1 MQYTKTQLE
10 AALVTA
16 QADPIKY
23 AENIKELKRLI
34 ANGVFKEENSGG
46 GQSTP
51 DPDSG
56 SLVFDKLNEDE
67 AYNEAL
73 MKFYSGKAGG
83 AVNTI
88 DQGKGFRETAT
99 LSDYQSIDRDS
110 SGNITMS
117 PEDLKSIIIN
127 ENK

>member
-23 AENIKELKRLI
+23 AENIKELKRLL
-34 ANGVFKEENSGG
+34 ASGVFKEENLDG
-46 GQSTP
+46 GQGASESSS
-51 DPDSG
+51 D

-99 LSDYQSIDRDS
+99 LSDYQSIDR
-110 SGNITMS
+110 
-117 PEDLKSIIIN
+117 
-127 ENK
+127 